1 MNEHTKNAITA
12 SVGFVPILGGAL
24 SVLFDKYIP
33 TTFEKKRDDFFRYID
48 SEFEKLGID
57 ENSSILEE
65 EKFMMLFTKCFKRAM
80 DEHSEEKIKAFQHVI
95 LNSATI
101 ENENLDETTFF
112 IRLISDLTI
121 DQFRILSLV
130 ENEEFKHQTNL
141 IHAVCEKFN
150 GADESYVKACVTELI
165 RFNLFSNSQTN
176 QELMKQRNFFTPLG
190 KRFINYISWK
200 N

>member
-121 DQFRILSLV
+121 DQSTL
-130 ENEEFKHQTNL
+130 HQRSSTQYQPYFTRRWR
-141 IHAVCEKFN
+141 CN
-150 GADESYVKACVTELI
+150 GAVYSPF
-165 RFNLFSNSQTN
+165 FNATASFPHSL
-176 QELMKQRNFFTPLG
+176 
-190 KRFINYISWK
+190 
-200 N
+200 